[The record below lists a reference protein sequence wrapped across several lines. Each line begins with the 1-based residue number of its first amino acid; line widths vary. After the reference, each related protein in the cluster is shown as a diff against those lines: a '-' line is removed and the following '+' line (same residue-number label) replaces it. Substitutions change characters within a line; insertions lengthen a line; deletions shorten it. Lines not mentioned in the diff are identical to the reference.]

1 MITRALAK
9 HLHSAELVVYDPD
22 GAAGDCF
29 LEHLP
34 DVPDAALMLLSSG
47 GNPTPA
53 AATWG
58 YDEPT
63 VQLLVRGLPND
74 PATPQGRAHALYGAL
89 QGLRYTVLDAGGPDE
104 VFLIVCT
111 SPQSAPVNIGTDE
124 KGRYRFT
131 LNFALHIRALTAHR
145 D

>member
-1 MITRALAK
+1 MISRALAK
-9 HLHSAELVVYDPD
+9 YLTVVQIVTYSTSS
-22 GAAGDCF
+22 GGDCF

-34 DVPDAALMLLSSG
+34 DAPDAADMILSTG

-63 VQLLVRGLPND
+63 VQLMVRGAPND
-74 PATPQGRAHALYGAL
+74 PVTPQTRAVAIYGAL
-89 QGLRYTVLDAGGPDE
+89 QGLRGVTLDAGGPDE
-104 VFLIVCT
+104 VYLIVCESLQT
-111 SPQSAPVNIGTDE
+111 APVNIGTDL
-124 KGRYRFT
+124 KNRYRYT
-131 LNFALHIRALTAHR
+131 LNFALHIRSLTTHR

>member
-1 MITRALAK
+1 MISRALAK
-9 HLHSAELVVYDPD
+9 YLDDETLVTYTTAS
-22 GAAGDCF
+22 GGDCF

-34 DVPDAALMLLSSG
+34 DAPDAAVMILSTG

-63 VQLLVRGLPND
+63 VQLMVRGAPND
-74 PATPQGRAHALYGAL
+74 PTTPQARAVALYGEL
-89 QGLRYTVLDAGGPDE
+89 QGLRYTVLDEGGADE
-104 VFLIVCT
+104 VSLIVCESLQT
-111 SPQSAPVNIGTDE
+111 APVNIGTDHRN
-124 KGRYRFT
+124 RYRYT
-131 LNFALHIRALTAHR
+131 LNFALHVRALTTHR

>member
-1 MITRALAK
+1 MISRALAK
-9 HLHSAELVVYDPD
+9 YLDDETLVTYSQAS
-22 GAAGDCF
+22 GGDCF

-34 DVPDAALMLLSSG
+34 DTPDVDVMILSTG

-63 VQLLVRGLPND
+63 VQIMVRGAPND
-74 PATPQGRAHALYGAL
+74 PVTPQERAVALYNAL
-89 QGLRYTVLDAGGPDE
+89 QGLRYTVLDPGGPDE
-104 VFLIVCT
+104 VSLIVCESSQT
-111 SPQSAPVNIGTDE
+111 APVNIGTDL
-124 KGRYRFT
+124 KNRYRYT
-131 LNFALHIRALTAHR
+131 LNFALHVRALTAHR

>member
-1 MITRALAK
+1 MISRALAK
-9 HLHSAELVVYDPD
+9 HLHSAGLAVYDPT
-22 GAAGDCF
+22 GTSGSCF

-34 DVPDAALMLLSSG
+34 PAPDVALMILSSG

-63 VQLLVRGLPND
+63 LQLMTRGEPND
-74 PATPQGRAHALYGAL
+74 PEAPATWAGALYDAL
-89 QGLRYTVLDAGGPDE
+89 QGLRYTTLDEGGADE
-104 VFLIVCT
+104 VRLVVCT
-111 SPQSAPVNIGTDE
+111 FAQSAPINIGPDA
-124 KGRYRFT
+124 KGRYRYT
-131 LNFALHIRALTAHR
+131 LNPALHVRAITAHR